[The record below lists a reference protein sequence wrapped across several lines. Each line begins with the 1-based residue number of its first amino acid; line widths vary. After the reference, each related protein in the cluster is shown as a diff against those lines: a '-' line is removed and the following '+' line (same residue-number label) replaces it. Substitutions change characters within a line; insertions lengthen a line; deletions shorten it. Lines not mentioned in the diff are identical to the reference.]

1 MSSTSITE
9 TSPKTVFDF
18 VSSEMAASRDDPSSD
33 RRRLFSNDDDVV
45 CHHHHHHHHHADADA
60 DADAD
65 AEFQVS
71 KSSPDLF
78 SWYSNHNLKADG
90 SYPDGESAKLLP
102 QETAA
107 KKKTSEGCPA
117 SCSPSEN
124 DTSPLLMKDRQ
135 GDERTARLSSYISF
149 QEMNEQEQQ
158 QKNHPSG
165 SPQMMILPQF
175 LERLFT
181 SPNVSALRCTTID
194 DATQMKIKST
204 AIKSY
209 GATMSTS
216 VNSVMTK
223 NWNADA
229 DDEELGNT
237 SRTESSNETDKESD
251 NDSSSSSMDNNN
263 EATCSIE
270 QSDDEEDDKDDRVGF
285 LLVCLVILLG
295 DMSRGIF
302 FPSLWP
308 LIRMLGGSQVTLGYS
323 VAAFSCG
330 RAIASPFFGS
340 WSTERGYRMTL
351 LMSCSILLLG
361 TLLSTQI
368 QSVGRTSFLIFCQ
381 TILGVGSGTLGVT
394 R

>member
-9 TSPKTVFDF
+9 TSPKTVLDF
-18 VSSEMAASRDDPSSD
+18 VSSEMAAHNRDDPSD
-33 RRRLFSNDDDVV
+33 RRRLFSHDDDVV
-45 CHHHHHHHHHADADA
+45 CHHHHH
-60 DADAD
+60 AD
-65 AEFQVS
+65 AEFQAS
-71 KSSPDLF
+71 KSSPNLF
-78 SWYSNHNLKADG
+78 SWYSNHILKADG
-90 SYPDGESAKLLP
+90 KYPDGEESTKLLP
-102 QETAA
+102 ETAA
-107 KKKTSEGCPA
+107 KKEASEGCPS
-117 SCSPSEN
+117 SCSSSDN
-124 DTSPLLMKDRQ
+124 DTSPLLLKDKQ
-135 GDERTARLSSYISF
+135 GDEYTTRLSSYISF
-149 QEMNEQEQQ
+149 QEMNEQAQL

-165 SPQMMILPQF
+165 SPLMMILPQF

-194 DATQMKIKST
+194 DATQMKVKST
-204 AIKSY
+204 AVKSY
-209 GATMSTS
+209 GATATS
-216 VNSVMTK
+216 VNSTMDK
-223 NWNADA
+223 QKA

-237 SRTESSNETDKESD
+237 TRTESSNETDKESD
-251 NDSSSSSMDNNN
+251 YDSSS
-263 EATCSIE
+263 TCFIE
-270 QSDDEEDDKDDRVGF
+270 QSDDDNDDDDKDDDRIGF

-340 WSTERGYRMTL
+340 WSTERGGYRMTL